1 MFTTPAFT
9 TPAFTTAAHV
19 CDLMDQAGRDRQP
32 FLFGLTYELDEGFF
46 VADPLAQQD
55 VLFDL
60 DGQGNAAGAVS
71 DATPVQFRTHPESRE
86 RYRQRFEVVQQAL
99 RRGDSYL
106 ANLTIATPVST
117 NLGLQQIFAG
127 STALFRLL
135 VPGRFVC
142 FTPERFVRLA
152 AGRIHS
158 HPMKGTIDATAP
170 RAAERLR
177 DDPKE
182 VAEHVTTVDLIRND
196 LALVAS
202 NVRVARFRYL
212 DRLETTSGPILQ
224 ASSELVGDLPGD
236 YLDHLGATIAAL
248 LPAGSISGAPKPATL
263 AMLRRAEGHP
273 RGYYTGVAGY
283 FDGAVLDTFVLIRYL
298 EQTATGLVFR
308 SGGGITLDS
317 DPDAE
322 YAEALTKVYLPV
334 SRSLFQRPETGS
346 NGPPEADRRLNETPP
361 GQGRVG

>member
-1 MFTTPAFT
+1 M
-9 TPAFTTAAHV
+9 FTTAAHV

-46 VADPLAQQD
+46 VAEPLAQHK

-60 DGQGNAAGAVS
+60 DGQGNAAAIS
-71 DATPVQFRTHPESRE
+71 DVYDANPARFETHPESRE

-99 RRGDSYL
+99 QRGDSYL
-106 ANLTIATPVST
+106 ANLTIATRVST
-117 NLGLQQIFAG
+117 DLGLEQIFAR

-142 FTPERFVRLA
+142 FTPERFVRLD
-152 AGRIHS
+152 AGRIHC
-158 HPMKGTIDATAP
+158 HPMKGTIDATVP
-170 RAAERLR
+170 RAAERLQA
-177 DDPKE
+177 DPKE

-196 LALVAS
+196 LAMVAS

-224 ASSELVGDLPGD
+224 ASSELVGDLPDD
-236 YLDHLGATIAAL
+236 YLHHLGDTIAAL
-248 LPAGSISGAPKPATL
+248 LPAGSICGAPKPATV
-263 AMLRRAEGHP
+263 AMLRQAEGRP

-298 EQTATGLVFR
+298 EQAPTGLVFR

-317 DPDAE
+317 DVDAE

-334 SRSLFQRPETGS
+334 SRSLFQWSETGS
-346 NGPPEADRRLNETPP
+346 EWPPGADRRLNETPP
-361 GQGRVG
+361 GQGQVE